1 MDSPYIQI
9 FKSKAK
15 ILYFW
20 IKNPEHCR
28 QGVIMMVFNSVVINL
43 FVNRISYPQLKIPA
57 SWIILIMG
65 IQSRFTTRNHVWRC
79 QYLLLVVVTSY
90 WKFTTKS
97 PHIVSIFLQVK
108 AMLLLVNK
116 KVTWRCQYLFLDS
129 QEVIQNSRVSWS
141 QFNTQIIPHYKNTFK
156 VWSAINQYQSIF
168 CTNKLYIK
176 IFYVCPINFRL
187 Q

>member
-1 MDSPYIQI
+1 MQT
-9 FKSKAK
+9 
-15 ILYFW
+15 
-20 IKNPEHCR
+20 
-28 QGVIMMVFNSVVINL
+28 GVIMMVFNSVVINL

-129 QEVIQNSRVSWS
+129 QEVIQNSRVSQS
-141 QFNTQIIPHYKNTFK
+141 LQFNPTLQEYFQSLKCNKSIPIHILYQQIIHKNLLCL
-156 VWSAINQYQSIF
+156 S
-168 CTNKLYIK
+168 NK
-176 IFYVCPINFRL
+176 F
-187 Q
+187 